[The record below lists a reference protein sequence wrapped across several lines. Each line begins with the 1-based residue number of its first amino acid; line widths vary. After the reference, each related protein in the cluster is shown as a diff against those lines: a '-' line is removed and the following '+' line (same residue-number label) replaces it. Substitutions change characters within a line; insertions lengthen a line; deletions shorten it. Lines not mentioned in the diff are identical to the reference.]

1 MIIIIIIIII
11 IINIIIINIIIIII
25 VTIITF
31 EINAKNWNRA
41 IIIWVVLISRFVNWS
56 YLEFALFHS
65 DSIVPVEI
73 DEFMR

>member
-1 MIIIIIIIII
+1 MIIIIIII
-11 IINIIIINIIIIII
+11 
-25 VTIITF
+25 IITF

-65 DSIVPVEI
+65 DSIIPVEI